1 MCCRLMAINGRGNKC
16 RFDGGGLRYSWY
28 GHGFLLCFLSISSY
42 SCNIV
47 NKFRDLRRRLMLR
60 KRKAVFLLEYEHYG
74 RVSGD
79 VIKKE

>member
-1 MCCRLMAINGRGNKC
+1 MAINGRGNKC
-16 RFDGGGLRYSWY
+16 RFDGGRASVFVLWARV
-28 GHGFLLCFLSISSY
+28 LLCFLFISFY

-60 KRKAVFLLEYEHYG
+60 KRKAVFLLEYERYG